1 MSGAAERL
9 GIYRRS
15 IGELRKIRDRK
26 PPTLPVLAIVVAAI
40 VAVSIVAALAISH
53 VMPTVYGAQ
62 ADLLVQPSG
71 DPSGF
76 GAERDLATQ
85 QTILQGRAV
94 LGPVARATGIPL
106 ERLEAMVSVE
116 NPAQTNILRV
126 TVADKDRRAAQ
137 RAAEL
142 ITEQY
147 LRNASR
153 AGEDAPD
160 SIAAQLQQQ
169 VESLSKTFSGTLDR
183 LQTLARERRPG
194 EPTTPEEQRLQAA
207 STSMLQR
214 IGALQD
220 QLTALTSSRMRQ
232 ADVTVVEP
240 PHLLERPL
248 RPRSMQALAMGTLLG
263 LLVAVG
269 AVLLLR
275 RPRFRREIDYGDDY
289 GDDGWR

>member
-1 MSGAAERL
+1 MTDAAERL
-9 GIYRRS
+9 GIHRRS
-15 IGELRKIRDRK
+15 IGELRKIRDRR
-26 PPTLPVLAIVVAAI
+26 PPTLPVLAVVVAAI
-40 VAVSIVAALAISH
+40 VAVSIVAALVISR

-71 DPSGF
+71 DPSAF

-94 LGPVARATGIPL
+94 LGPVASATRIPL
-106 ERLEAMVSVE
+106 ERLEGMVSVE

-126 TVADKDRRAAQ
+126 TVADEDRRATQ
-137 RAAEL
+137 RLAEL
-142 ITEQY
+142 ITKQY
-147 LRNASR
+147 LRHASR
-153 AGEDAPD
+153 AGDGAPD
-160 SIAAQLQQQ
+160 PLTAQLQRQI
-169 VESLSKTFSGTLDR
+169 ESLSKTLAGTLDR

-194 EPTTPEEQRLQAA
+194 EPTPPEEQRLRAA

-220 QLTALTSSRMRQ
+220 QLTALTSRRLRQ
-232 ADVTVVEP
+232 ADVTVVVP

-248 RPRSMQALAMGTLLG
+248 RPRPMQALAMGTLLG
-263 LLVAVG
+263 LLAAAG

-275 RPRFRREIDYGDDY
+275 RPRFRREIDYW
-289 GDDGWR
+289 DDGRR